1 MGNQIEPLAFIL
13 QKQIFGLWAYLM
25 IYLKGLSS
33 RLVVNFVLANIMSGF
48 NVGLV
53 CSNVLDVAMFEKGHK
68 MMQGAAC
75 SLAGGLHRP
84 GKDISA
90 AFWENWESHRQRSLL

>member
-1 MGNQIEPLAFIL
+1 MEITDQTGKGNVSGTLNNIVEIVANTGNPIEPLAFIL
-13 QKQIFGLWAYLM
+13 QKHIFGLWAFLM

-53 CSNVLDVAMFEKGHK
+53 CSNVLDVAIF
-68 MMQGAAC
+68 
-75 SLAGGLHRP
+75 
-84 GKDISA
+84 
-90 AFWENWESHRQRSLL
+90 